1 MKATIP
7 ITDTIKYLSC
17 VTLAR
22 DDTPYNG
29 CSVSR
34 KGNNIIYVTKENAAF
49 VSAHVLIGE
58 YFALVE
64 NK

>member
-17 VTLAR
+17 VILAR

-34 KGNNIIYVTKENAAF
+34 KGNNIIYITKENAAF